1 MKQHSTSIILYHSST
16 VEVAEPQWDFAA
28 GTDSERNDFGLGFY
42 TSLNQE
48 QPVMLLCDRP
58 QVVLNQ
64 YRLDLT
70 GLHAKTLPNNTEW
83 LLTVTFH
90 RRDFNSK
97 LRLHGIRDAYRRN
110 LSSFD
115 LVIGAIANDRLF
127 STINAF
133 IENNV
138 TDAVAIA
145 CLQLMQYQPQY
156 VFKSSEACS
165 KLEFMG
171 AETYDATQLVA
182 FRQRVV
188 QERAMIDDR
197 VTQIKEQRFREGQ
210 LLSEILREKVNDESQ
225 VL

>member
-1 MKQHSTSIILYHSST
+1 MKQHADSIVLYHSST

-70 GLHAKTLPNNTEW
+70 GLRTK
-83 LLTVTFH
+83 
-90 RRDFNSK
+90 
-97 LRLHGIRDAYRRN
+97 
-110 LSSFD
+110 
-115 LVIGAIANDRLF
+115 
-127 STINAF
+127 
-133 IENNV
+133 
-138 TDAVAIA
+138 
-145 CLQLMQYQPQY
+145 
-156 VFKSSEACS
+156 
-165 KLEFMG
+165 
-171 AETYDATQLVA
+171 

-188 QERAMIDDR
+188 QERAMVDEQ
-197 VTQIKEQRFREGQ
+197 VAQVKEQRFREGQ
-210 LLSEILREKVNDESQ
+210 LLSEILRGKVDDGPQ